1 MICGKEN
8 KGKSMAARL
17 QDKYKNEVVPE
28 LVRIFSYKNP
38 LEAPRLKKIVV
49 NMGVG
54 EATADV
60 KIMDKAMEELALI
73 TGQKPVVTRAK
84 KAIAHFKI
92 RKGLP
97 VGCYVTLR
105 RQRMYEFMDRLVSV
119 ALPRIRDFRG
129 LNPDAFDASGNYS
142 MGLTEQGVFPEVDV
156 DKIAR
161 VQGMDITFVIHARS
175 KKESYEFLRLMGFP
189 FRTEKL

>member
-1 MICGKEN
+1 
-8 KGKSMAARL
+8 MAARL

-84 KAIAHFKI
+84 KAIANFKI